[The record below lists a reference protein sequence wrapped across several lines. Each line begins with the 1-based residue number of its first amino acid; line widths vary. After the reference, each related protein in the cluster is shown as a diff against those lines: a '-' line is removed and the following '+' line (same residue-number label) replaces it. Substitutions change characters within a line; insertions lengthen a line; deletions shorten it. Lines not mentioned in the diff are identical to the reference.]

1 MEGNVDV
8 DVAGVDDHDAL
19 ALQDLVTLRRNL
31 KFARFDSKRP
41 TSTGHRSTPTLALPI
56 NDK

>member
-8 DVAGVDDHDAL
+8 DVAGVDDDDAL
-19 ALQDLVTLRRNL
+19 ALQDLVTLPRNL

-41 TSTGHRSTPTLALPI
+41 T
-56 NDK
+56 